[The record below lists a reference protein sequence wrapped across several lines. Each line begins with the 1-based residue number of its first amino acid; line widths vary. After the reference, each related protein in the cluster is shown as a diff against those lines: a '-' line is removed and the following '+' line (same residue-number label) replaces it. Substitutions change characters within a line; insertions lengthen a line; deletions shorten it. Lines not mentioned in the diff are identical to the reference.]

1 MFFLTLSSLAESL
14 ELCKPH
20 NKAHDTVQAPTIT
33 CACIHVVDVCVVV
46 RVVSRATSCSCDCFK
61 MRVTSVGSS
70 VQKLSGCVEMNHEI
84 SFGKVELVNK

>member
-33 CACIHVVDVCVVV
+33 CACIHVVV

-70 VQKLSGCVEMNHEI
+70 VQKLSGCVEMNNEI
-84 SFGKVELVNK
+84 SFGKVKLVNR